1 MNSNNKRES
10 GILLH
15 LTSLPSDFGI
25 GDLGPGAYYFV
36 DLLEKMGQKL
46 WQILPTNPPSDD
58 SYSPYSTDS
67 AFANNTLLISLEE
80 LKKDGFLSDID
91 FIEYPTC
98 SEIRLELDK
107 ILEPR
112 LVLLEKAINNFW
124 EKNKD
129 NQRFKNFCDNNK
141 YWLDNYAAFCCLS
154 EKFRTKNWTLW
165 DKKFRNFNEQ
175 VVHEF
180 GKTNKIK
187 INRVKIAQFFYHE
200 QWQRLKD
207 YSNKKGIKIIGDIPI
222 YVSHHS
228 ADVWS
233 NQNLFKL
240 NGLGQMTKQSGCPPD
255 LFDSNG
261 QIWGHPIYDWEE
273 HKKTNFKWWID
284 RIKHLDS
291 MIDIIRID
299 HFNGFAKYWEI
310 PAEDE
315 NGLNGSWIDSPGDD
329 FFQLLFQKL
338 KGCKIFAE
346 NLGEAAPYADPLLSK
361 YNIPGMMI
369 LQFSFGNG
377 LKEPNIKPDLVLYTG
392 THDNDTAVG
401 WFNNISSRNSRD
413 IRSNTL
419 NETDCIKT
427 ILKSNGR
434 EINWDMIRYSFK
446 SNAKT
451 VIIPM
456 QDLIGL
462 GSSERMNVPGTV
474 SKNNWTWRF
483 RPNQLLKEKKERLL
497 KLTIESER

>member
-1 MNSNNKRES
+1 MHVNYFKKISLQSQMES
-10 GILLH
+10 LKE
-15 LTSLPSDFGI
+15 
-25 GDLGPGAYYFV
+25 V
-36 DLLEKMGQKL
+36 
-46 WQILPTNPPSDD
+46 ILPKFELVENYLD
-58 SYSPYSTDS
+58 
-67 AFANNTLLISLEE
+67 E

-98 SEIRLELDK
+98 SEVRLELDR
-107 ILEPR
+107 IVEPR
-112 LVLLEKAINNFW
+112 LLLLEKAINNFW

-187 INRVKIAQFFYHE
+187 INRVKIAQFFYHD

-261 QIWGHPIYDWEE
+261 QIWGHPIYDWAE

-315 NGLNGSWIDSPGDD
+315 NGLNGSWIDAPGDD
-329 FFQLLFQKL
+329 LFQLLFQKL

-346 NLGEAAPYADPLLSK
+346 NLGEAAPDADPLLSK

-377 LKEPNIKPDLVLYTG
+377 LKKPNIKPDLVLYTG

-401 WFNNISSRNSRD
+401 WFNNISSRNSRY